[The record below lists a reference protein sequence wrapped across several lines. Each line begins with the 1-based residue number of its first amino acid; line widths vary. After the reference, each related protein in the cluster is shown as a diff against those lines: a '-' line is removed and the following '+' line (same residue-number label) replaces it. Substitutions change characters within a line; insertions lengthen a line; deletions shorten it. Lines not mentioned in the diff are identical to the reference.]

1 MPKFEIST
9 SIVIEVPVKIVVEA
23 DSKNDAL
30 DVLSG
35 SIPLS
40 AHEAYETKNKGWKA
54 TAQIKPTKGE
64 SLILTSDSAK
74 ASVITATSGGEKIKK
89 VAG

>member
-9 SIVIEVPVKIVVEA
+9 SIVLEVPVKIVVEA
-23 DSKNDAL
+23 DSKDDAL
-30 DVLSG
+30 DMLSG
-35 SIPLS
+35 SIPMNAS
-40 AHEAYETKNKGWKA
+40 EAHDTRNKGWKA
-54 TAQIKPTKGE
+54 TAQIKPPKGE

-74 ASVITATSGGEKIKK
+74 ASIITATSGSEKIKK